1 MRQITY
7 AGVLHTSP
15 VERRSGT
22 GKDKRTNV
30 PPNVSSAGTESLEGE
45 TSLGIARKH
54 SDGAPKAA
62 LRPEAKVSKFISPVP
77 SHSGEAS
84 VRSLMIYSGSDAS
97 RLHRFRAMI
106 VFPVALDFVHEAP
119 DLGES
124 LRGFLKSE

>member
-30 PPNVSSAGTESLEGE
+30 PPNVSSAGTECFEGE

-62 LRPEAKVSKFISPVP
+62 LRPEAKVSKLNSRNLVLSFSNLNQYTLSYRCCRMLDRIGFGNELPVDCAAIDVAVF
-77 SHSGEAS
+77 HGCT
-84 VRSLMIYSGSDAS
+84 VS
-97 RLHRFRAMI
+97 RQ
-106 VFPVALDFVHEAP
+106 
-119 DLGES
+119 
-124 LRGFLKSE
+124 